1 VPHPSETLPETLCGG
16 HRPLMKTT
24 IKDSNHQDRRPEA
37 LGFSHEA
44 HD

>member
-1 VPHPSETLPETLCGG
+1 
-16 HRPLMKTT
+16 LMKTT